1 MRTLRTSASTET
13 SRLLG
18 IVAAVVAVAT
28 LYFARVVFIPL
39 ALALLF
45 TLLLTPVVTF
55 LEKIWVPRLLAI
67 LLVVACL
74 ATLLGFMGWR
84 SSQQFIQLTDQLP
97 TYKKTLIDKIHAL
110 RGPSS
115 QGFNN
120 ATNTV
125 KELEKEIGTVA
136 PGSVTAT
143 DSKRTPPTPGSS
155 PAHPLNV
162 EVVPPTNPLE
172 ALQNMLG
179 PLATVGVVIIFAI
192 FMLMGREDLR
202 NRMIRLAGRGHLKV
216 ITEAIDDATRRI
228 NRYLFLQLVIN
239 SVYGLIIGISL
250 QLIGIPNASLWGV
263 AAGVLR
269 FLPYVG
275 PPLAAL
281 MPVVLSLAIFPGWH
295 HALLTAG
302 LFVVLEILVAN
313 FIEPYAYG
321 THIGL
326 SPLAILVAA
335 VFWTLIW
342 GFPGLVLSTP
352 LTVCLVVMGRYV
364 PSLGFLAVLLGDEPV
379 LSPPA
384 QYYQRLLA
392 GDQTEAKQVLEQF
405 LEQNSLEELYNA
417 LIIPALN
424 LAEQDRHRNELDE
437 DTQNFIYQST
447 SEFAEELAAD
457 STSELVDVTPEE
469 SPRTAGE
476 IRNGGH
482 IEVLCIPARD
492 DADAVAA
499 LLLSQLLVRQGHAAE
514 CIPIGAR
521 SEMLAQVGEFNP
533 EVVFISALP
542 PFAVGHAQALYTRL
556 RAQSP
561 NLEIVVCLWHFE
573 GDSQK
578 NVARFKL
585 AKGHALFT
593 TLPQVLQ
600 HMAFR
605 KELIVSGEKQ
615 AQPLS

>member
-1 MRTLRTSASTET
+1 MGTLRATPANET

-18 IVAAVVAVAT
+18 MVAAVIAVAT

-55 LEKIWVPRLLAI
+55 LEKIWMPRILAI
-67 LLVVACL
+67 LLVVAGL
-74 ATLLGFMGWR
+74 AVLLGFMGWR
-84 SSQQFIQLTDQLP
+84 TSQQFIQLTDQLP
-97 TYKKTLIDKIHAL
+97 AYKKTLIDKIHAL
-110 RGPSS
+110 KGPGSR
-115 QGFNN
+115 QFNN

-136 PGSVTAT
+136 PGSLTAT
-143 DSKRTPPTPGSS
+143 DSKRTPPAPGSS
-155 PAHPLNV
+155 PAHPLTV

-179 PLATVGVVIIFAI
+179 PLATVGVVIIFAM

-202 NRMIRLAGRGHLKV
+202 NRMIRLAGHGHLKV
-216 ITEAIDDATRRI
+216 MTDAIDDATRRI
-228 NRYLFLQLVIN
+228 NRYLFLQLLIN
-239 SVYGLIIGISL
+239 SAYGLIIGIAL
-250 QLIGIPNASLWGV
+250 HLIGIPGASLWGV
-263 AAGVLR
+263 SAGVLR

-295 HALLTAG
+295 QALLTAG

-321 THIGL
+321 MHIGL
-326 SPLAILVAA
+326 SPLAIMVAA

-364 PSLGFLAVLLGDEPV
+364 PSLAFLAVLLGDEQV

-405 LEQNSLEELYNA
+405 LEQNSLEELYNSVV
-417 LIIPALN
+417 IPALS
-424 LAEQDRHRNELDE
+424 LAEQDRHRHELDE
-437 DTQNFIYQST
+437 DTQIFIYQST
-447 SEFAEELAAD
+447 NEFAEELAAD
-457 STSELVDVTPEE
+457 APGDLVDLTPAET
-469 SPRTAGE
+469 SKVADE
-476 IRNGGH
+476 IRGGGH
-482 IEVLCIPARD
+482 INVLCIPARD
-492 DADAVAA
+492 EADAVVA

-521 SEMLAQVGEFNP
+521 SEMLAQVAEMKP
-533 EVVFISALP
+533 AVVCISALP
-542 PFAVGHAQALYTRL
+542 PFAVGHAQALYARL

-561 NLEIVVCLWHFE
+561 NLQIVVCLWHFE

-578 NVARFKL
+578 NATRFKL
-585 AKGHALFT
+585 ADGHALFT
-593 TLPQVLQ
+593 TLPQVL
-600 HMAFR
+600 HHIAFR
-605 KELIVSGEKQ
+605 NEWIAAGEKQ
-615 AQPLS
+615 G

>member
-1 MRTLRTSASTET
+1 MRTLRASPSSET

-18 IVAAVVAVAT
+18 IVAAVIVVAT

-67 LLVVACL
+67 LLVVAGL
-74 ATLLGFMGWR
+74 AMLLGFAGWR

-97 TYKKTLIDKIHAL
+97 AYKKTLIDKIHTL
-110 RGPSS
+110 KGPGSR
-115 QGFNN
+115 QFND

-136 PGSVTAT
+136 PGSVAAT
-143 DSKRTPPTPGSS
+143 DSKRTSPAPGSS
-155 PAHPLNV
+155 PAHPLTV
-162 EVVPPTNPLE
+162 EVVPPANPLE

-216 ITEAIDDATRRI
+216 MTEAIDDATRRI
-228 NRYLFLQLVIN
+228 NRYLFLQLLIN
-239 SVYGLIIGISL
+239 SAYGLLIGIAL
-250 QLIGIPNASLWGV
+250 HLIGIPNASLWGV
-263 AAGVLR
+263 GAGVLR

-275 PPLAAL
+275 APLAAL
-281 MPVVLSLAIFPGWH
+281 MPVVLSLAIFPGWD

-313 FIEPYAYG
+313 FIEPFAYG
-321 THIGL
+321 AHIGL

-364 PSLGFLAVLLGDEPV
+364 PSLNFLNVLLGDEPV
-379 LSPPA
+379 LSPHA

-392 GDQTEAKQVLEQF
+392 GDQAEAKQVLEQY
-405 LEQNSLEELYNA
+405 LEQNSLEELYNTVV
-417 LIIPALN
+417 IPALS
-424 LAEQDRHRNELDE
+424 LAEQDRHRHELDE
-437 DTQNFIYQST
+437 ETQNYIYQST

-457 STSELVDVTPEE
+457 SPGELLDLTPEGPSKE
-469 SPRTAGE
+469 SEGNRD
-476 IRNGGH
+476 GGH

-492 DADAVAA
+492 DADAVVAQ
-499 LLLSQLLVRQGHAAE
+499 LLSQLLLRQGHGAQY
-514 CIPIGAR
+514 IPIGTR
-521 SEMLAQVGEFNP
+521 NEMLAQVAELKP
-533 EVVFISALP
+533 AVVCISALP
-542 PFAVGHAQALYTRL
+542 PFAAGHAQALYAKL
-556 RAQSP
+556 RAHSP
-561 NLEIVVCLWHFE
+561 NLEIIVCLWHFE
-573 GDSQK
+573 GDAQK
-578 NVARFKL
+578 NATRFKL
-585 AKGHALFT
+585 GKGHALFT
-593 TLPQVLQ
+593 TLPQVLH
-600 HMAFR
+600 HMTFR
-605 KELIVSGEKQ
+605 TELIASGEKKV
-615 AQPLS
+615 